1 MAEYIER
8 ETLLAWFGDYKAN
21 DPHEYLS
28 PQHVID
34 EIAEIPSADV
44 APVVH
49 GRWVNRFNA
58 SVYECSE
65 CGTIGLPCWKG
76 CPECLARMDG
86 E

>member
-1 MAEYIER
+1 MTEYINKQALLAEYDCVHVGPPGGARKLIE
-8 ETLLAWFGDYKAN
+8 EAPT
-21 DPHEYLS
+21 
-28 PQHVID
+28 
-34 EIAEIPSADV
+34 ADV

-49 GRWVNRFNA
+49 GRWVNRFNS

>member
-1 MAEYIER
+1 MPEYIER
-8 ETLLAWFGDYKAN
+8 EAIKTAVRKRLNNSLIIGWLISIIN
-21 DPHEYLS
+21 DVPTAS
-28 PQHVID
+28 
-34 EIAEIPSADV
+34 V

-49 GRWVNRFNA
+49 GRWVNRFND